1 MYIQWQQ
8 INKKLGDFT
17 LNLDLSINKGELVTL
32 LGPSGCGKTTALRI
46 ASGLIEPDKGSFI
59 IDKKDITQTP
69 PSERNIG
76 IVFQNYALFP
86 HLNVEKNIAYGLKAK
101 GYKKPQIKDEIEYI
115 LDKLHLK
122 GYNTRNINSLSGGE
136 KQRVALGRSL
146 AIKPRLLLL
155 DEPLSALD
163 AELRKH
169 LRTEIKNIQNEFKI
183 STLYVTHDQEEAL
196 SVSDRVA
203 VLKNGK
209 LQQFS
214 TPKELYTNPTN
225 EFVAKFVGESNI
237 IKYRDQKLFFRPEEI
252 VKGTCD
258 KNSSINFKG
267 KIISSE
273 YLGIFYRLKL
283 LTDDNLLI
291 NIISDDINSTE
302 FHIPLEKTKALT

>member
-1 MYIQWQQ
+1 MYIEWKNISKQ
-8 INKKLGDFT
+8 LGEFT
-17 LNLDLSINKGELVTL
+17 LNLNLSINKGELVTL

-59 IDKKDITQTP
+59 INSEDITNTP
-69 PSERNIG
+69 PSKRNIG

-101 GYKKPQIKDEIEYI
+101 GYKKSQIKDETEYI
-115 LDKLHLK
+115 LNKLHLK
-122 GYNTRNINSLSGGE
+122 GYNNRNINSLSGGE

-169 LRTEIKNIQNEFKI
+169 LRTEIKSIQKEFKI

-203 VLKNGK
+203 VLKNGE

-214 TPKELYTNPTN
+214 TPKELYTAPTN

-237 IKYRDQKLFFRPEEI
+237 IKYNGEKIFFRPEELLE
-252 VKGTCD
+252 GTGDD
-258 KNSSINFKG
+258 KDCLNFSG

-283 LTDDNLLI
+283 LTKNNNII
-291 NIISDDINSTE
+291 NIISKNCYNINY
-302 FHIPLEKTKALT
+302 HIPKSKIKILT